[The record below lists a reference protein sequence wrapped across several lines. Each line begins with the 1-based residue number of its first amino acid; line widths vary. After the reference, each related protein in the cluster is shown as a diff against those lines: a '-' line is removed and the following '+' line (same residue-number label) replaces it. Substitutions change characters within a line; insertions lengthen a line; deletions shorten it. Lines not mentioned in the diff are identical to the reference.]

1 MEKCTFCVHRV
12 DRGVKPACVEN
23 CPMKALAFG
32 DLDDPE
38 SDVSKILEKKKSFRL
53 LEELGTKPR
62 VYYVGG
68 VPISHGEDHGG
79 GD

>member
-1 MEKCTFCVHRV
+1 M
-12 DRGVKPACVEN
+12 DPACVAN
-23 CPMKALAFG
+23 CPMKALSFG

-38 SDVSKILEKKKSFRL
+38 SEVSKILRAKRPFRL

-68 VPISHGEDHGG
+68 APMAHGAHGSEGDH
-79 GD
+79 